1 MTDNA
6 LVVSELAAGY
16 GDRQVLRGLDLA
28 VAPGR
33 ITAIVGANACG
44 KSTLLRTLSRLLSP
58 AEGQVLLDGRS
69 VHRIPRASLPAG
81 WGSCRSRRWRP
92 TASPCSIW

>member
-1 MTDNA
+1 MTGNA
-6 LVVSELAAGY
+6 LVVRELAAGY
-16 GDRQVLRGLDLA
+16 GDRTVLRGLDLA

-69 VHRIPRASLPAG
+69 VHRIPARGSPAG
-81 WGSCRSRRWRP
+81 WVSCRSRRWRP